1 MNQRVKKIL
10 SALVPE
16 FLRTFIS
23 KKIKIYILRHS
34 GAQTLLIIFLVL
46 QTALHAQKISLGI
59 DVLQK
64 NNFSLLAG
72 KRVGLI
78 TNHTGVNSKLQ
89 STVDLFKRANN
100 FKLISVFSPEHGLKG
115 MIGAGQ
121 LYDDYIDTSTGIKYY
136 SLYGKTQKPTTEML
150 DGIDLLVYDI
160 QDIGVRSY
168 TYISTL
174 GLAME
179 AAAENK
185 IEFVVLDR
193 PNPLGG
199 LRIEGNV
206 VEDDFVSF
214 VSRYK
219 IPYVYG
225 LTCGE
230 LAVLINSKRAI
241 GNKIKCI
248 LKVVKMEG
256 WNRNMKF
263 SDTGLIWVPT
273 SPNVPYHETPSY
285 IAGTGILG
293 ELVVFGIGIT
303 YTLPFQTFAAEW
315 INADT
320 LSARM
325 NSLNLPGVLFRPL
338 SYKPLYGDWKDK
350 ILNGVQIHI
359 TDYERV
365 NLLELQFYFLQEHN
379 QLYPDKNPF
388 TLATAD
394 RLKMFDLVL
403 GTDRVRKKFS
413 KHFRVKNIHKFLRK
427 DLDWFRKLA
436 KRYHLY
442 N

>member
-1 MNQRVKKIL
+1 MRTLVPKFL

-16 FLRTFIS
+16 Q
-23 KKIKIYILRHS
+23 IKNCLLRHL
-34 GAQTLLIIFLVL
+34 GTQGLRNLKAQALLIFFLVL
-46 QTALHAQKISLGI
+46 QTTIHAQNISLGI

-78 TNHTGVNSKLQ
+78 TNHTGVNSKLE
-89 STVDLFKRANN
+89 STLDLFKHADN
-100 FKLISVFSPEHGLKG
+100 FRLTTVFSPEHGLKG
-115 MIGAGQ
+115 LVAAGQ
-121 LYDDYIDTSTGIKYY
+121 SYESYSDSLTGIKYY
-136 SLYGKTQKPTTEML
+136 SLYGKTAKPTKEML
-150 DGIDLLVYDI
+150 EGIDVLVYDI

-185 IEFVVLDR
+185 IQLIVLDR

-206 VEDDFVSF
+206 VEDDFRSF
-214 VSRYK
+214 VSAYA

-230 LAVLINSKRAI
+230 LANLINTKSAI
-241 GNKIKCI
+241 GNKVKCK

-256 WNRNMKF
+256 WKRNMLFK
-263 SDTGLIWVPT
+263 DTELIWVPT
-273 SPNVPYHETPSY
+273 SPNVPYMETPSY
-285 IAGTGILG
+285 LVASGVLG

-315 INADT
+315 IDADT
-320 LSARM
+320 LALKM
-325 NSLNLPGVLFRPL
+325 NALNLPGVLFRPI
-338 SYKPLYGDWKDK
+338 SYKVLYGDWKDQ

-359 TDYERV
+359 TDFEKV
-365 NLLELQFYFLQEHN
+365 HLLELQFYFLQVN
-379 QLYPDKNPF
+379 QQLYPDNDPL
-388 TLATAD
+388 TIATES
-394 RLKMFDLVL
+394 RLKMFDKVL
-403 GTDRVRKKFS
+403 GTDKVRKKFL
-413 KHFRVKNIHKFLRK
+413 KHFLVKDIHKFLNK
-427 DLDWFRKLA
+427 DIDWFRRLS
-436 KRYHLY
+436 KRYYLY